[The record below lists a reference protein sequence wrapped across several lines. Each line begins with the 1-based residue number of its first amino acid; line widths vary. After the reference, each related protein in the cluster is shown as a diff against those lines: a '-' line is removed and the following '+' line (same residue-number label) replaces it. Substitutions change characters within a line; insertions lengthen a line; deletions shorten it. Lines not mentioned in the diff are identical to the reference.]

1 MDELKSEGDRMVGDD
16 IAEEG
21 IAYLK
26 TINFRDRALALAAE

>member
-1 MDELKSEGDRMVGDD
+1 MVGDD

-26 TINFRDRALALAAE
+26 TINFRDRTMAQAFSMAAE

>member
-1 MDELKSEGDRMVGDD
+1 MVGDE

-26 TINFRDRALALAAE
+26 TINFRDRGANPALMAAE